1 MNIHP
6 TAIVDPGAKLAVD
19 VTVGPYAVID
29 ADVTIGRGTKI
40 GAHAVIRPF
49 VEIGE
54 DNEIYQ
60 FASIGDIP
68 QDLKFSG
75 EESRLVIGDR
85 NRIREFVTLN
95 RGTEG
100 GGGVTNIG
108 DDCFLMAYAHV
119 AHDCHLGDNVII
131 ANAVQMGGHVHIGDY
146 AIVGGLTA
154 VHQFVRIGAHC
165 MIGGASAVSQD
176 IPPYVIAAGNR
187 TELHGLNLI
196 GLKRRGFSEETL
208 NALKAAYRLLFRSG
222 LTLKEADVR
231 VRAEVAQ
238 TPEVVHLLEF
248 IAGSE
253 RGVCR

>member
-1 MNIHP
+1 MHP
-6 TAIVDPGAKLAVD
+6 TAIIDPGARLADD
-19 VTVGPYAVID
+19 VTVGPFAVID
-29 ADVTIGRGTKI
+29 DKVTIGRGTKV

-60 FASIGDIP
+60 FASIGDLP
-68 QDLKFSG
+68 QDLKFGG

-85 NRIREFVTLN
+85 NRIREFCTLN
-95 RGTEG
+95 RGTKG
-100 GGGVTNIG
+100 GGGVTGIG
-108 DDCFLMAYAHV
+108 SDCFLMAYAHV
-119 AHDCHLGDNVII
+119 AHDCHLEDNVII
-131 ANAVQMGGHVHIGDY
+131 ANAVQMGGHVHIGEY

-196 GLKRRGFSEETL
+196 GLKRRGFPDESL
-208 NALKAAYRLLFRSG
+208 SALKSAYRLLFRSG
-222 LTLKEADVR
+222 LTIKEAVER
-231 VRAEVAQ
+231 VKAEVVQA
-238 TPEVVHLLEF
+238 PEVVNLLGF
-248 IAGSE
+248 IASSE

>member
-6 TAIVDPGAKLAVD
+6 TAIIDPGAKLAEG
-19 VTVGPYAVID
+19 VTVGPFAIID
-29 ADVTIGRGTKI
+29 DKVTIGRGTKV

-60 FASIGDIP
+60 FASIGDLP
-68 QDLKFSG
+68 QDLKFGG

-85 NRIREFVTLN
+85 NRIREFATLN
-95 RGTEG
+95 RGTKG
-100 GGGVTNIG
+100 GGGVTSIG
-108 DDCFLMAYAHV
+108 SDCFLMAYAHV
-119 AHDCHLGDNVII
+119 AHDCHLEDNVII
-131 ANAVQMGGHVHIGDY
+131 ANAVQMGGHVHIGEH

-196 GLKRRGFSEETL
+196 GLKRRGFSDESL
-208 NALKAAYRLLFRSG
+208 SALKSAYRILFRSG
-222 LTLKEADVR
+222 LTIKEAVEK
-231 VRAEVAQ
+231 VKAEVAQ
-238 TPEVVHLLEF
+238 ATEVVNLLDF
-248 IAGSE
+248 ISSSE
-253 RGVCR
+253 RGICR